1 MSEKIYC
8 FDLDNTLCK
17 TLGEDYSKSEPIQ
30 ERIKIVN
37 KLYDEGN
44 EVIIFTAR
52 GSVTGIDWTELT
64 EKQLKFWNV
73 KYTKLL
79 LGKPAA
85 DFYIDDKASDPFG
98 WFT

>member
-1 MSEKIYC
+1 MSEKTYC
-8 FDLDNTLCK
+8 FELDNTLCS
-17 TLGEDYSKSEPIQ
+17 TIGEDYSKSEPIQ
-30 ERIKIVN
+30 KRIEIVN

-44 EVIIFTAR
+44 KVIIFTAR

-64 EKQLKFWNV
+64 KKQLQSWNL

-85 DFYIDDKASDPFG
+85 DFYIDDKAADPFG
-98 WFT
+98 WFS